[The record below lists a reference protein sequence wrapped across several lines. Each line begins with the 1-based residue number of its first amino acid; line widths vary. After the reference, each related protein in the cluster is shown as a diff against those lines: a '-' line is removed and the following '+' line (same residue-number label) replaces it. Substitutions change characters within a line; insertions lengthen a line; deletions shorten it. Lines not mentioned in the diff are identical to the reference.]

1 MPLATAAAK
10 MEHMNARSCC
20 DWLSTRHTYQISWL
34 FLIFSSVAEKNLPLS
49 RGYFGCWGHA
59 LVAVVVVERFKEES
73 MYWLSGGQNKVAVV
87 ETEVAV
93 SGASTKF
100 DHPASI
106 SFIIS
111 ITSKLSCPS
120 CSLVSLDFNHIVEGV
135 TDREAVNS
143 RQFRKCGRDYFSSF
157 RIERRKCPTKFK
169 STAWRLERNKPSSIS
184 LSWGED
190 RKRF

>member
-1 MPLATAAAK
+1 MHDRATIDYQRAIPIKFHDYSWFFHQSLKKLAVIERLLWLLGTRFSG
-10 MEHMNARSCC
+10 RS
-20 DWLSTRHTYQISWL
+20 
-34 FLIFSSVAEKNLPLS
+34 
-49 RGYFGCWGHA
+49 
-59 LVAVVVVERFKEES
+59 VVERFKEES

-157 RIERRKCPTKFK
+157 RIERRKRPTKFK

>member
-1 MPLATAAAK
+1 M
-10 MEHMNARSCC
+10 
-20 DWLSTRHTYQISWL
+20 
-34 FLIFSSVAEKNLPLS
+34 
-49 RGYFGCWGHA
+49 
-59 LVAVVVVERFKEES
+59 S
-73 MYWLSGGQNKVAVV
+73 MYGLSGGQNKVAVV

-120 CSLVSLDFNHIVEGV
+120 CSLASLDFNHIVEGV

-157 RIERRKCPTKFK
+157 RIERRKRPTKFK

-184 LSWGED
+184 LS
-190 RKRF
+190 

>member
-1 MPLATAAAK
+1 M
-10 MEHMNARSCC
+10 
-20 DWLSTRHTYQISWL
+20 
-34 FLIFSSVAEKNLPLS
+34 
-49 RGYFGCWGHA
+49 
-59 LVAVVVVERFKEES
+59 
-73 MYWLSGGQNKVAVV
+73 AVV

-100 DHPASI
+100 DHPALI

-157 RIERRKCPTKFK
+157 RIERRKRPTKFK
-169 STAWRLERNKPSSIS
+169 STAWRLERNKSSSIS
-184 LSWGED
+184 LSRGED